1 MSSDFTDDLHFAEI
15 SEIAALLHT
24 RKLSPVELT
33 RAMLERIERLDG
45 RLHAFAR
52 STPELALAQARE
64 AEAMLMQRRILG
76 PLHGVPI
83 ALKDLCFTKGIA
95 TAAGMPLHRH
105 FVPAFDGTV
114 VARLRDAGAIT
125 LGKLQ
130 LTEGAFADHH
140 PDITVP
146 VNPWHAELWPGA
158 SSSGSGVAT
167 AAGLCFGAIGTDTG
181 GSIRYP
187 SAANGVTGLKPT
199 WGRVSVN
206 GAFELAASLDHIGP
220 MCRSAAD
227 CGAMLGLIAG
237 ADPRDPSARTEPV
250 PDYLAGN
257 PRDLHDLRIGIDP
270 AYNSTDVDATM
281 RATVDQAA
289 DVLRALGAELRHVVF
304 PDPVDAIRDWPA
316 ACAVET
322 AVAHEASFPA
332 QRAAY
337 GPGLAG
343 FIDMGRAVNALDLQ
357 KVWLRRRV
365 FAGRLAALFETIDLL
380 LIPAQPMA
388 APTNA
393 EMATLGTDPDSFTRL
408 VKFSA
413 PFNMS
418 GSPTIT
424 LPSGFTRDGAPIAI
438 QFVARHLA
446 EATLVRA
453 GRAFQRETDWHRR
466 HPDGWR

>member
-1 MSSDFTDDLHFAEI
+1 MIDDEVAFLEI
-15 SEIAALLHT
+15 GELAPLLQA
-24 RKLSPVELT
+24 RKVSPVELT
-33 RAMLERIERLDG
+33 RSMLDRIDRLDR
-45 RLHAFAR
+45 RLHAFALV
-52 STPELALAQARE
+52 TPELALAQARD
-64 AEAMLMQRRILG
+64 AESLLMQRRVLS

-83 ALKDLCFTKGIA
+83 GLKDLCFTKGIA
-95 TAAGMPLHRH
+95 TACGMPIRRN

-130 LTEGAFADHH
+130 MTEGAFADHH
-140 PDITVP
+140 PAITVP
-146 VNPWHAELWPGA
+146 VNPWHVDRWPGA

-199 WGRVSVN
+199 WGRVPVY

-237 ADPRDPSARTEPV
+237 ADVNDPSARLDPIS
-250 PDYLAGN
+250 DYLAGN
-257 PRDLHDLRIGIDP
+257 ARDLSDLRIGVDP
-270 AYNSTDVDATM
+270 VYNTTGVDAVM
-281 RATVDQAA
+281 RAAVDAA
-289 DVLRALGAELRHVVF
+289 ATVLRALGADLRTVTF
-304 PDPVDAIRDWPA
+304 PDPADAIRDWPA

-322 AVAHEASFPA
+322 AVAHEATFPS

-337 GPGLAG
+337 GPGLAS
-343 FIDMGRAVNALDLQ
+343 FIDLGRSISALELQ
-357 KVWLRRRV
+357 KVWLRRRA
-365 FAGRLAALFETIDLL
+365 FAGRVAALFESIDLL
-380 LIPAQPMA
+380 LIPGQPMA
-388 APTNA
+388 SPTNA
-393 EMATLGTDPDSFTRL
+393 EMATLGTDAESFARL

-424 LPSGFTRDGAPIAI
+424 LPAGFTRDATPVAI
-438 QFVARHLA
+438 QLVARHLG

-466 HPDGWR
+466 HPVVRA